1 MEVSKQLKIFF
12 GDSGFIFGVRCIR
25 GCLFGLFLL
34 LLFFFFFF
42 FLFFGKMSL
51 ARYQFFIF
59 LTSCWRF
66 CFFGIKLVWVV
77 SERGTLAVN
86 IATVSFAVVI
96 LLSLLFGQLTQLV
109 ELTQLAEKKGEMTT
123 AKDAVAIF
131 AVRVPLS
138 DIYCQRTFIYYIL

>member
-1 MEVSKQLKIFF
+1 MYKGGGAVWIVF
-12 GDSGFIFGVRCIR
+12 VVAV
-25 GCLFGLFLL
+25 
-34 LLFFFFFF
+34 F
-42 FLFFGKMSL
+42 FLFFLSFFGKISL

-59 LTSCWRF
+59 LSSCWRF

-77 SERGTLAVN
+77 FERGTLAVN
-86 IATVSFAVVI
+86 IATASFAVVI